1 MAKAKTLLN
10 RFLLYYKTMNTE
22 EALRFVEDEL
32 ENEDVLQADIAL
44 VPPED
49 GSDTDEDNTDE
60 DLGGDFIEV
69 GKIFL
74 QTTNK
79 FIFMQFD
86 RSERT
91 GSYMANLK

>member
-1 MAKAKTLLN
+1 
-10 RFLLYYKTMNTE
+10 MNTE
-22 EALRFVEDEL
+22 EALCFVEDEL

-60 DLGGDFIEV
+60 DLGGDFIKV

-86 RSERT
+86 RFEPT
-91 GSYMANLK
+91 GSYMTHLK

>member
-1 MAKAKTLLN
+1 
-10 RFLLYYKTMNTE
+10 MNTE

-49 GSDTDEDNTDE
+49 GSDTDED
-60 DLGGDFIEV
+60 LGGDFIKV

-86 RSERT
+86 RFEPT
-91 GSYMANLK
+91 GSYMTHLK

>member
-1 MAKAKTLLN
+1 
-10 RFLLYYKTMNTE
+10 MNTE
-22 EALRFVEDEL
+22 EALRFVENGL

-49 GSDTDEDNTDE
+49 GSDTDEDNMDE

-86 RSERT
+86 RFEPT
-91 GSYMANLK
+91 GSYMTHLK

>member
-1 MAKAKTLLN
+1 
-10 RFLLYYKTMNTE
+10 MNTE
-22 EALRFVEDEL
+22 ISYRFIEDEL

-49 GSDTDEDNTDE
+49 KSDKDNANK
-60 DLGGDFIEV
+60 DLGGDFIKV

-86 RSERT
+86 RFEPT
-91 GSYMANLK
+91 GSYMTHLK

>member
-1 MAKAKTLLN
+1 
-10 RFLLYYKTMNTE
+10 MNTE

-60 DLGGDFIEV
+60 DLGGDFIKV

-79 FIFMQFD
+79 FIFMQCD
-86 RSERT
+86 RFEPT
-91 GSYMANLK
+91 GSYMTHLK

>member
-1 MAKAKTLLN
+1 
-10 RFLLYYKTMNTE
+10 MNTE

-60 DLGGDFIEV
+60 DLGGDFIKV

-86 RSERT
+86 RFEPT
-91 GSYMANLK
+91 GSYMTHFK

>member
-1 MAKAKTLLN
+1 M
-10 RFLLYYKTMNTE
+10 
-22 EALRFVEDEL
+22 
-32 ENEDVLQADIAL
+32 L

-49 GSDTDEDNTDE
+49 GSDTDEDNADE
-60 DLGGDFIEV
+60 DLDGDFIKV

-86 RSERT
+86 RFEPT
-91 GSYMANLK
+91 GSYMTHLK

>member
-1 MAKAKTLLN
+1 
-10 RFLLYYKTMNTE
+10 MNTE
-22 EALRFVEDEL
+22 ESLRFVEDEL

-49 GSDTDEDNTDE
+49 GSDTDEGNMDE
-60 DLGGDFIEV
+60 DLGRDFIKV

-86 RSERT
+86 RFEPT
-91 GSYMANLK
+91 GSYMTHLK

>member
-1 MAKAKTLLN
+1 MI
-10 RFLLYYKTMNTE
+10 TE

-32 ENEDVLQADIAL
+32 ENEDVLQVDIAL

-49 GSDTDEDNTDE
+49 GSDTDEDNADE
-60 DLGGDFIEV
+60 NLGGDFIKV

-86 RSERT
+86 RFEPA
-91 GSYMANLK
+91 GSYMTHLK

>member
-1 MAKAKTLLN
+1 
-10 RFLLYYKTMNTE
+10 MNTE

-60 DLGGDFIEV
+60 DLGGDFIKV

-86 RSERT
+86 RFEPT
-91 GSYMANLK
+91 GSYMTHLK